1 MPEGGVRRGGA
12 GWDVG
17 WVVGPRAEPSR
28 LAPRPSHSRLVSGA
42 GGLDTSGSG
51 VAGSGVGS
59 SDVRS
64 LGSSSSSSSALP
76 PPPAPA
82 PLRPA
87 CRTSCRPHQPTS
99 KGTMRDDGGQRARGL
114 REHERASNAR
124 ASHTMRRA
132 RAYGERRRRG
142 AGRGC
147 RATCKVIARS
157 HGEACRGEA
166 GWRGRDARLRLRR
179 RACCKGSRSAPPSC
193 LRSVGASP
201 SAGLAQLLL
210 LRRLPAT
217 RRSSDAP
224 LSAIRLSPPPRCHSD
239 APPSPPSALARPRQ
253 PPPAT
258 SLPFCIFPCLAC
270 QKAAKNGEIEPRG
283 QRLHQRESRSRVVT
297 K

>member
-1 MPEGGVRRGGA
+1 MHEGGVRRGGS

-28 LAPRPSHSRLVSGA
+28 LAPRPSPSRLVSGA
-42 GGLDTSGSG
+42 GGLGTSGSG

-99 KGTMRDDGGQRARGL
+99 KGTTRDDGGQRARGL

-132 RAYGERRRRG
+132 RAYGERRTRG

-147 RATCKVIARS
+147 RATCKVHRVQGS
-157 HGEACRGEA
+157 MQRRGGMAWA
-166 GWRGRDARLRLRR
+166 GCAPASKEGRVAKGRVRPHH
-179 RACCKGSRSAPPSC
+179 RACAQWARHRSPALHKMQTWGRTMRAVVGQCEARVGRAHEHAWETRLPRGGCSSRSARH
-193 LRSVGASP
+193 LAKKRV
-201 SAGLAQLLL
+201 SAKSATFWLPRAVDAFKW
-210 LRRLPAT
+210 RLKSRKPGFCI
-217 RRSSDAP
+217 SDANTDFRP
-224 LSAIRLSPPPRCHSD
+224 LY
-239 APPSPPSALARPRQ
+239 
-253 PPPAT
+253 
-258 SLPFCIFPCLAC
+258 
-270 QKAAKNGEIEPRG
+270 
-283 QRLHQRESRSRVVT
+283 
-297 K
+297 

>member
-1 MPEGGVRRGGA
+1 MGGGPKGGA
-12 GWDVG
+12 QS
-17 WVVGPRAEPSR
+17 A
-28 LAPRPSHSRLVSGA
+28 RPSPLAQSARLWRWRLGHQRLGRGRLGRGQLGREKLGQLQLRLVCLATAS
-42 GGLDTSGSG
+42 
-51 VAGSGVGS
+51 
-59 SDVRS
+59 
-64 LGSSSSSSSALP
+64 GSSSAP
-76 PPPAPA
+76 PCVPND
-82 PLRPA
+82 
-87 CRTSCRPHQPTS
+87 QPTS
-99 KGTMRDDGGQRARGL
+99 KGTTRDDGGQRARGL

-283 QRLHQRESRSRVVT
+283 QRLHQRESRSSVVT